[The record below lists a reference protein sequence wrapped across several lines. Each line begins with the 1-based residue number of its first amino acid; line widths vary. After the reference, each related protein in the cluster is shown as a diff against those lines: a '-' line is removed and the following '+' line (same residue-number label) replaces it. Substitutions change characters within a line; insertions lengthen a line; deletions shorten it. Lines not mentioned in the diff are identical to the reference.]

1 MSAPGHCRH
10 CHHLC
15 PGGDEEYVGNGAY
28 VREHCSVDDEA
39 QWSDGHCPACDE
51 ASRIADK
58 LLDIGERESVSPM
71 HSMDYSRAIAD
82 ALRATGV
89 VGR

>member
-1 MSAPGHCRH
+1 MSAPDHCTH
-10 CHHLC
+10 CWA
-15 PGGDEEYVGNGAY
+15 GGDSCHISLRDHVSLN
-28 VREHCSVDDEA
+28 SD
-39 QWSDGHCPACDE
+39 WNDGHCPACDE